1 MLGKPTLK
9 PDLERAAHRVL
20 RGGSWGLSAVN
31 ARAAVRYWYYPGF
44 RYDFLGLRLAR
55 DIHHEGEHHEK
66 EE

>member
-20 RGGSWGLSAVN
+20 RGGSWGLSAGN
-31 ARAAVRYWYYPGF
+31 ARAACRFGLDPGGRYGY
-44 RYDFLGLRLAR
+44 LGLRLAR